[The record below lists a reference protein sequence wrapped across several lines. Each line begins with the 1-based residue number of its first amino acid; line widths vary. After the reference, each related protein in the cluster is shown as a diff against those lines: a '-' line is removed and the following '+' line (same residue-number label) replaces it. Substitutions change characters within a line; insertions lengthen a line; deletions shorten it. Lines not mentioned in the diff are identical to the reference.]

1 MQVQSSVVIV
11 ANTVNNNV
19 LQGSLLERMPFAGR
33 ISFGLVASA
42 TGLNID
48 VYTGQ
53 DVITENSTP
62 SIANRFPINPDD
74 FTLNDVAAYNEQVKI
89 RCRNTT
95 GGDLTLFYSVI
106 AEPLG

>member
-1 MQVQSSVVIV
+1 MQVQDSISIAATSV
-11 ANTVNNNV
+11 NTNV
-19 LQGSLLERMPFAGR
+19 LVGTMLERMPFNGR

-42 TGLNID
+42 TGLILD

-53 DVITENSTP
+53 DVITENNTP

-89 RCRNTT
+89 RCRNIT
-95 GGDLTLFYSVI
+95 GGALTLFFSVI
-106 AEPLG
+106 AEPI